1 MTIIVL
7 LALIGVGLT
16 VLTTPTISATSNN
29 ATSTNTSQQVVDQ
42 PHFKADLRGI
52 QQFSPNT
59 KASGEAYFR
68 VLDDENMPML

>member
-1 MTIIVL
+1 MVNITMTIIVL
-7 LALIGVGLT
+7 LALIGVELT

-59 KASGEAYFR
+59 NASGEAYFWSS
-68 VLDDENMPML
+68 